1 MKDLISIKI
10 ESLRLEFHERKPR
23 NQKTCKSSSSGPL
36 FSLWNNKN
44 KNTNTNISNKS
55 MQKPHEARDQ
65 NRNHKPRRRT
75 HEPMRRNPQT
85 QAQTKHANMWF
96 LGRRFRFPSIY
107 LIFLWFL
114 RRMFCFLWF
123 LRLSSWQNR
132 VSHAWVLCKIEFLEF
147 EMLVF

>member
-1 MKDLISIKI
+1 MSSTKENQEIKKRA
-10 ESLRLEFHERKPR
+10 SLLLLV
-23 NQKTCKSSSSGPL
+23 SL
-36 FSLWNNKN
+36 FSLWNN

-55 MQKPHEARDQ
+55 TQKPHEARDQ

-75 HEPMRRNPQT
+75 HKPMQRNLRT
-85 QAQTKHANMWF
+85 QAQTKHANVWF
-96 LGRRFRFPSIY
+96 LRRRFCFPSIY

-114 RRMFCFLWF
+114 RWMFRFLLF

-147 EMLVF
+147 EMLVS